1 MKPATLLALLAA
13 AAPFVSA
20 AKKCAP
26 AYEVTVDVATTTD
39 NAPAPAAQAEVDS
52 AAADTTAE
60 ESAAAVTT
68 DAAPAPAA
76 QSEVDVATTADVVV
90 AVVETTAAG
99 DTSASSGSSSGSSGT
114 SGDIAD
120 SNIPTVTAVGTPSTN
135 GCNSNN
141 LAVCAVLAQS
151 DYQSASEAAASVGS
165 DFNQACLDL
174 NNHARKFY
182 GNPNPYLVWNE
193 DLANW
198 AVVSAA
204 YANTLQKYDAHSYSG
219 GSYPWGQNLY
229 VGEATC
235 AEAYYGWVTSE
246 ALGGGSTENGHFLNQ
261 AGWVSSDGGAYTQVG
276 CGAYGDTIVCNYG
289 LSDVSGALASMP
301 TDYVTALALALEGVV
316 YAHWDTYY
324 PGGTYD
330 ALARRGS
337 SSAKSIPSKHAPGM
351 VVNKTPRNVAAI
363 APAAGAAVAS
373 KTLPGSPPHHNGG
386 IRPTNGS
393 RATNGTGVTADVQK
407 KLADVSAQAEQMKN
421 AVLQVEKERDFYF
434 GKLQE
439 IEVLVAERI
448 ESKGASTSDIEAW
461 KEIQNIM
468 YKTEEGF
475 EPPSVN

>member
-316 YAHWDTYY
+316 YA
-324 PGGTYD
+324 
-330 ALARRGS
+330 
-337 SSAKSIPSKHAPGM
+337 
-351 VVNKTPRNVAAI
+351 
-363 APAAGAAVAS
+363 
-373 KTLPGSPPHHNGG
+373 
-386 IRPTNGS
+386 
-393 RATNGTGVTADVQK
+393 
-407 KLADVSAQAEQMKN
+407 
-421 AVLQVEKERDFYF
+421 
-434 GKLQE
+434 
-439 IEVLVAERI
+439 
-448 ESKGASTSDIEAW
+448 
-461 KEIQNIM
+461 
-468 YKTEEGF
+468 
-475 EPPSVN
+475 